1 MKKNRYTISKDSEID
16 VNILPLIDVLF
27 VVLLFFMLSTLFL
40 TKRYSFDV
48 SRPSVENTSSQLQ
61 SKTTTTITIDKDRDI
76 FIGSKNVDLNSLQ
89 TELQLQNKQKKIS
102 QIYIDA
108 DRSIDYGYIMEVL
121 GIVSTLDIQSISLAF
136 DRDK

>member
-40 TKRYSFDV
+40 TKRYSFNV
-48 SRPSVENTSSQLQ
+48 SRPSVENSSTELQ
-61 SKTTTTITIDKDRDI
+61 SKTATTITIDKERDI

-89 TELQLQNKQKKIS
+89 SELQLQNKQKKIS

>member
-61 SKTTTTITIDKDRDI
+61 SKITTTITIDKDRDI

>member
-61 SKTTTTITIDKDRDI
+61 SKITTTITIDKDRDI
-76 FIGSKNVDLNSLQ
+76 FIGSKNVGLNSLQ

-136 DRDK
+136 DRDQ

>member
-40 TKRYSFDV
+40 TKRYSFNV
-48 SRPSVENTSSQLQ
+48 SRPSVENSSTELQ
-61 SKTTTTITIDKDRDI
+61 SKTATTITIDKERDI

-89 TELQLQNKQKKIS
+89 SELELQNKQKKIS

>member
-61 SKTTTTITIDKDRDI
+61 SKISTTITIDKDRDI

>member
-61 SKTTTTITIDKDRDI
+61 SKITTTITIDKDRDI

-136 DRDK
+136 DRDQ

>member
-40 TKRYSFDV
+40 TKRYSFNV
-48 SRPSVENTSSQLQ
+48 SRPSIENSSTELQ
-61 SKTTTTITIDKDRDI
+61 SKTATTITIDKERDI

-89 TELQLQNKQKKIS
+89 FELQLQNKQKKLS

>member
-40 TKRYSFDV
+40 TKRYSFNV
-48 SRPSVENTSSQLQ
+48 SRPSVENSSTELQ
-61 SKTTTTITIDKDRDI
+61 SKTATTITIDKERDI

-89 TELQLQNKQKKIS
+89 SELQLQNKQKKIT

>member
-40 TKRYSFDV
+40 TKRYSFNV
-48 SRPSVENTSSQLQ
+48 SRPSVENSSTELQ
-61 SKTTTTITIDKDRDI
+61 SKTATTITIDKERDI

-89 TELQLQNKQKKIS
+89 FELQLQNKQKKIS

>member
-40 TKRYSFDV
+40 TKRYSFNV
-48 SRPSVENTSSQLQ
+48 SRPSVENSSTELQ
-61 SKTTTTITIDKDRDI
+61 SKTATTITIDKERDI

-89 TELQLQNKQKKIS
+89 SELQLQNKQKKLS

>member
-61 SKTTTTITIDKDRDI
+61 SKITTTITIDKDRDI

-108 DRSIDYGYIMEVL
+108 DRSINYGYIMKVL
-121 GIVSTLDIQSISLAF
+121 DIVSTLDINSISLAF
-136 DRDK
+136 DRDQ

>member
-48 SRPSVENTSSQLQ
+48 SRPSVENSSSQLQ
-61 SKTTTTITIDKDRDI
+61 SKISTTITIDKDRDI

>member
-40 TKRYSFDV
+40 TKRYSFNV
-48 SRPSVENTSSQLQ
+48 SRPSVENSSTELQ
-61 SKTTTTITIDKDRDI
+61 SKTATTITIDKERDI

-89 TELQLQNKQKKIS
+89 SELQLQNKQKKIS

-136 DRDK
+136 DRDM

>member
-1 MKKNRYTISKDSEID
+1 MKKNRYAISKDSEID

-40 TKRYSFDV
+40 TKRYSFNV
-48 SRPSVENTSSQLQ
+48 SRPSVENSSTELQ
-61 SKTTTTITIDKDRDI
+61 SKIATTITIDKERDI

-89 TELQLQNKQKKIS
+89 SELQLQNKQKKLS